1 VGQAEEVMRVSAPRA
16 RQPRVLA
23 WLTEDSLN
31 GMARREALL
40 GYAFLLPTVL
50 GILIFTA
57 GPVVVSLGLSLFDW
71 NVFDAPTFIALDNY
85 QRLVTDGRVLT
96 AFTNTAKMVGLAV
109 VLELLLA
116 LALAMGVQRL
126 RRPAQR
132 YFFRTAYF
140 LPLLTSA
147 ATISIVMAY
156 MFNGQFGVI
165 NYYLGRVGVPRVP
178 WLDSAQWVLIS
189 VVLVY
194 VWHRLGFTFIVFSG
208 GLGNLAKETLD
219 AADVDG
225 ATGWRRLW
233 YITLPMLSPSILF
246 AAVTAIISGLQIFD
260 EPFVMVRG
268 GPGDASRTVVMVIY
282 ESAFK
287 NIELGYAA
295 AIAAILF
302 VVILLVTAIQFRI
315 SKALVFYQ

>member
-1 VGQAEEVMRVSAPRA
+1 MAALGVSSARPR
-16 RQPRVLA
+16 QLGPIG
-23 WLTEDSLN
+23 WLTEDSLA
-31 GMARREALL
+31 GMARRKALL
-40 GYAFLLPTVL
+40 GYTFLLPTML
-50 GILIFTA
+50 GILVFTA
-57 GPVVVSLGLSLFDW
+57 GPVVVSLGLSLFEW
-71 NVFDAPTFIALDNY
+71 NVFDAPAFTGLDNY
-85 QRLVTDGRVLT
+85 TRFATDGRVLI
-96 AFTNTAKMVGLAV
+96 AFLNTAKMVGLAV
-109 VLELLLA
+109 VLELVLAFA
-116 LALAMGVQRL
+116 LASGVQRTV
-126 RRPAQR
+126 RPALR
-132 YFFRTAYF
+132 YFFRSAYF

-147 ATISIVMAY
+147 GTISIVMAY
-156 MFNGQFGVI
+156 MFHGQFGVI
-165 NYYLGRVGVPRVP
+165 NYYLGLVGVPRVP
-178 WLDSAQWVLIS
+178 WLESAQWALIS

-208 GLGNLAKETLD
+208 GLGNLPKEVLE

-233 YITLPMLSPSILF
+233 YITLPMMSPSILF
-246 AAVTAIISGLQIFD
+246 AAVTAVISGLQIFD

-268 GPGDASRTVVMVIY
+268 GPGDASRTVVMLIY

-302 VVILLVTAIQFRI
+302 LVILLVTAIQFRI

>member
-1 VGQAEEVMRVSAPRA
+1 
-16 RQPRVLA
+16 
-23 WLTEDSLN
+23 
-31 GMARREALL
+31 MARRRALL
-40 GYAFLLPTVL
+40 GYVFLLPTIL
-50 GILIFTA
+50 GILVFSA
-57 GPVVVSLGLSLFDW
+57 GPVIVSLGLSFFAWD
-71 NVFDAPTFIALDNY
+71 VFNPPEFLAADNY
-85 QRLVTDGRVLT
+85 ARFFTDSRILVGF
-96 AFTNTAKMVGLAV
+96 ANTAKMVTLAV
-109 VLELLLA
+109 VIELVLA
-116 LALAMGVQRL
+116 LALALGVQRTTRSAL
-126 RRPAQR
+126 R
-132 YFFRTAYF
+132 YFFRSAYF

-156 MFNGQFGVI
+156 MFHSQFGVI
-165 NYYLGRVGVPRVP
+165 NYYLGLIGVPRIP
-178 WLDSAQWVLIS
+178 WLEQAQWALLS

-208 GLGNLAKETLD
+208 GIGNLPKEVLE

-233 YITLPMLSPSILF
+233 FIVLPMLSPSILF

-260 EPFVMVRG
+260 EPFVMVKG
-268 GPGDASRTVVMVIY
+268 GPGDATRTVVMLIY

-295 AIAAILF
+295 AIAAMLF
-302 VVILLVTAIQFRI
+302 LVILLVTVIQFRI

>member
-1 VGQAEEVMRVSAPRA
+1 MTTIEVAAPRHQA
-16 RQPRVLA
+16 GPRG
-23 WLTEDSLN
+23 WLMEDSLA
-31 GMARREALL
+31 GMARRRALL
-40 GYAFLLPTVL
+40 GYVFLLPTFL
-50 GILIFTA
+50 GILVFSA
-57 GPVVVSLGLSLFDW
+57 GPVIVSLGLSFFAW
-71 NVFDAPTFIALDNY
+71 NVFDPPEFLALDNY
-85 QRLVTDGRVLT
+85 LRFFSDGRILIG
-96 AFTNTAKMVGLAV
+96 FSNTAKMVSLAV
-109 VLELLLA
+109 IIEMVLAFA
-116 LALAMGVQRL
+116 LALGVQRTTRAAL
-126 RRPAQR
+126 R
-132 YFFRTAYF
+132 YFFRSAFF

-156 MFNGQFGVI
+156 MFHSQFGVI
-165 NYYLGRVGVPRVP
+165 NYYLGLLGVPRIP
-178 WLDSAQWVLIS
+178 WLEQAQWALLS

-208 GLGNLAKETLD
+208 GLGNLPKEVLE

-233 YITLPMLSPSILF
+233 YIVLPMLSPSILF

-260 EPFVMVRG
+260 EPFVMVKG
-268 GPGDASRTVVMVIY
+268 GPGDATRTVVMLIY

-295 AIAAILF
+295 AIAAMLF
-302 VVILLVTAIQFRI
+302 LVIMLVTAIQFRI

>member
-1 VGQAEEVMRVSAPRA
+1 M
-16 RQPRVLA
+16 QPSVEFGSVRSRPA
-23 WLTEDSLN
+23 GPIGWLNEDSLA
-31 GMARREALL
+31 GMARRRALL
-40 GYAFLLPTVL
+40 GYVFLLPTLV
-50 GILIFTA
+50 GILVFTA
-57 GPVVVSLGLSLFDW
+57 GPVVVSLGLSLYEW
-71 NVFDAPTFIALDNY
+71 NVFDAPSFAGIENY
-85 QRLVTDGRVLT
+85 QRFAADDRVLT
-96 AFTNTAKMVGLAV
+96 AFGNTAKMVGLAV
-109 VLELLLA
+109 VLELVLA
-116 LALAMGVQRL
+116 LALAMGVQRTV
-126 RRPAQR
+126 RPALR
-132 YFFRTAYF
+132 YFFRSAFF

-156 MFNGQFGVI
+156 MFHSQFGVI
-165 NYYLGRVGVPRVP
+165 NYYLGLLSVPRIP
-178 WLDSAQWVLIS
+178 WLESGQWVLVS

-208 GLGNLAKETLD
+208 GLGNMPKEVLE

-246 AAVTAIISGLQIFD
+246 AGVTAIISGLQIFD

-268 GPGDASRTVVMVIY
+268 GPGDASRTVVMLIY

-295 AIAAILF
+295 AIAAVLF
-302 VVILLVTAIQFRI
+302 VVILLVTLVQFRI

>member
-1 VGQAEEVMRVSAPRA
+1 MTTLEVAAPRHQA
-16 RQPRVLA
+16 GPRG
-23 WLTEDSLN
+23 WLMEDSLA
-31 GMARREALL
+31 GMARRRALL
-40 GYAFLLPTVL
+40 GYLFLLPTLL
-50 GILIFTA
+50 GILVFSA
-57 GPVVVSLGLSLFDW
+57 GPVIVSLGLSFFEW
-71 NVFDAPTFIALDNY
+71 NVFDPPAFLGLDNY
-85 QRLVTDGRVLT
+85 TRFFSDGRILVG
-96 AFTNTAKMVGLAV
+96 FSNTAKMVSLAVIIEMVLAFGLA
-109 VLELLLA
+109 L
-116 LALAMGVQRL
+116 GVQRTTRSAL
-126 RRPAQR
+126 R
-132 YFFRTAYF
+132 YFFRSAYF

-156 MFNGQFGVI
+156 MFHSQFGVI
-165 NYYLGRVGVPRVP
+165 NYYLGLVGVPRIP
-178 WLDSAQWVLIS
+178 WLEQAQWALLS

-208 GLGNLAKETLD
+208 GLGNLPKEVLE

-233 YITLPMLSPSILF
+233 YIVLPMLSPSILF

-260 EPFVMVRG
+260 EPFVMVKG
-268 GPGDASRTVVMVIY
+268 GPGDATRTVVMLIY

-295 AIAAILF
+295 AIAAMLF
-302 VVILLVTAIQFRI
+302 LVIMLVTVIQFRI

>member
-1 VGQAEEVMRVSAPRA
+1 M
-16 RQPRVLA
+16 
-23 WLTEDSLN
+23 EDSLA
-31 GMARREALL
+31 GMARRRALL
-40 GYAFLLPTVL
+40 GYVFLLPTFL
-50 GILIFTA
+50 GILVFSA
-57 GPVVVSLGLSLFDW
+57 GPVIVSLGLSFFAW
-71 NVFDAPTFIALDNY
+71 NVFDPPEFLALDNY
-85 QRLVTDGRVLT
+85 LRFFSDGRILIG
-96 AFTNTAKMVGLAV
+96 FSNTAKMVSLAV
-109 VLELLLA
+109 IIEMVLAFA
-116 LALAMGVQRL
+116 LALGVQRTTRAAL
-126 RRPAQR
+126 R
-132 YFFRTAYF
+132 YFFRSAFF

-156 MFNGQFGVI
+156 MFHSQFGVI
-165 NYYLGRVGVPRVP
+165 NYYLGLLGVPRIP
-178 WLDSAQWVLIS
+178 WLEQAQWALLS

-208 GLGNLAKETLD
+208 GLGNLPKEVLE

-233 YITLPMLSPSILF
+233 YIVLPMLSPSILF

-260 EPFVMVRG
+260 EPFVMVKG
-268 GPGDASRTVVMVIY
+268 GPGDATRTVVMLIY

-295 AIAAILF
+295 AIAAMLF
-302 VVILLVTAIQFRI
+302 LVIMLVTAIQFRI

>member
-1 VGQAEEVMRVSAPRA
+1 MTTVRVTAAPA
-16 RQPRVLA
+16 RQAGPRG
-23 WLTEDSLN
+23 WLMEDSLA
-31 GMARREALL
+31 GMARRRALL
-40 GYAFLLPTVL
+40 GYVFLLPTLL

-57 GPVVVSLGLSLFDW
+57 GPVIVSLGLSLFEW
-71 NVFDAPTFIALDNY
+71 NVFDPPVFMALDNY
-85 QRLVTDGRVLT
+85 QRFFSDSRILT
-96 AFTNTAKMVGLAV
+96 GFTNTAKMVSLAV
-109 VLELLLA
+109 VIEMILAFA
-116 LALAMGVQRL
+116 LALGVQRTV
-126 RRPAQR
+126 RPALR
-132 YFFRTAYF
+132 YFFRSAYF

-156 MFNGQFGVI
+156 MFHSQFGVI
-165 NYYLGRVGVPRVP
+165 NYYLGLGGVPRIP
-178 WLDSAQWVLIS
+178 WLEQAQWALIS

-208 GLGNLAKETLD
+208 GLGNLPKEILE

-233 YITLPMLSPSILF
+233 YIVLPMLSPSILF

-260 EPFVMVRG
+260 EPFVMVKG
-268 GPGDASRTVVMVIY
+268 GPGDATRTVVMLIY

-295 AIAAILF
+295 AIAAMLF
-302 VVILLVTAIQFRI
+302 VVILLVTVIQFRI

>member
-1 VGQAEEVMRVSAPRA
+1 MQDSMAGMR
-16 RQPRVLA
+16 
-23 WLTEDSLN
+23 
-31 GMARREALL
+31 RRKALL
-40 GYAFLLPTVL
+40 GYVFLLPTFL
-50 GILIFTA
+50 GILVFSA
-57 GPVVVSLGLSLFDW
+57 GPVIVSLGLSFFAWD
-71 NVFDAPTFIALDNY
+71 VFNPPEFLGLENY
-85 QRLVTDGRVLT
+85 QRFFTDSRILT
-96 AFTNTAKMVGLAV
+96 GFTNTAKMVSMAV
-109 VLELLLA
+109 ILELVLA
-116 LALAMGVQRL
+116 FALAMGVQRTTRAAL
-126 RRPAQR
+126 R
-132 YFFRTAYF
+132 YFFRSAYF

-165 NYYLGRVGVPRVP
+165 NYYLGRLGVPRIP
-178 WLDSAQWVLIS
+178 WLEQAQWALVR

-208 GLGNLAKETLD
+208 GIGNLPKEVLE

-233 YITLPMLSPSILF
+233 YIVLPMLSPTILF

-260 EPFVMVRG
+260 EPFVMLKG
-268 GPGDASRTVVMVIY
+268 GPGDATRTVVMLIY

-295 AIAAILF
+295 AIAAVLF
-302 VVILLVTAIQFRI
+302 LVIMLVTAIQFRI

>member
-1 VGQAEEVMRVSAPRA
+1 M
-16 RQPRVLA
+16 
-23 WLTEDSLN
+23 EDSLA
-31 GMARREALL
+31 GMARRRALL
-40 GYAFLLPTVL
+40 GYLFLLPTLL
-50 GILIFTA
+50 GILVFSA
-57 GPVVVSLGLSLFDW
+57 GPVIVSLGLSFFEW
-71 NVFDAPTFIALDNY
+71 NVFDPPAFLGVDNY
-85 QRLVTDGRVLT
+85 TRFFSDGRILVG
-96 AFTNTAKMVGLAV
+96 FSNTAKMVSLAVIIEMVLAFGLA
-109 VLELLLA
+109 L
-116 LALAMGVQRL
+116 GVQRTTRSAL
-126 RRPAQR
+126 R
-132 YFFRTAYF
+132 YFFRSAYF

-156 MFNGQFGVI
+156 MFHSQFGVI
-165 NYYLGRVGVPRVP
+165 NYYLGLVGVPRIP
-178 WLDSAQWVLIS
+178 WLEQAQWALLS

-208 GLGNLAKETLD
+208 GLGNLPKEVLE

-233 YITLPMLSPSILF
+233 YIVLPMLSPSILF

-260 EPFVMVRG
+260 EPFVMVKG
-268 GPGDASRTVVMVIY
+268 GPGDATRTVVMLIY

-295 AIAAILF
+295 AIAAMLF
-302 VVILLVTAIQFRI
+302 LVIMLVTVIQFRI

>member
-1 VGQAEEVMRVSAPRA
+1 MTTARVTAAPA
-16 RQPRVLA
+16 RQAGPMG
-23 WLTEDSLN
+23 WLMEDSLA
-31 GMARREALL
+31 GMARRKALL
-40 GYAFLLPTVL
+40 GYVFLLPTML
-50 GILIFTA
+50 GILVFTA
-57 GPVVVSLGLSLFDW
+57 GPVIVSLGLSLFEW
-71 NVFDAPTFIALDNY
+71 NVFDAPAFTGVDNY
-85 QRLVTDGRVLT
+85 MRFFSDERILT
-96 AFTNTAKMVGLAV
+96 GFSNTGKMVVLAV
-109 VLELLLA
+109 IIELVLAFA
-116 LALAMGVQRL
+116 LALGVQRTA
-126 RRPAQR
+126 RPVLR
-132 YFFRTAYF
+132 YFFRSAYF

-156 MFNGQFGVI
+156 MFHSQFGVI
-165 NYYLGRVGVPRVP
+165 NYYLVLVGVPRIP
-178 WLDSAQWVLIS
+178 WLEQAQWALLS

-208 GLGNLAKETLD
+208 GLGNLPKEVLE

-233 YITLPMLSPSILF
+233 YIVLPMLSPSILF

-260 EPFVMVRG
+260 EPFVMVKG
-268 GPGDASRTVVMVIY
+268 GPGDATRTVVMLIY

-295 AIAAILF
+295 AIAAMLF
-302 VVILLVTAIQFRI
+302 LVILLVTIIQFRL

>member
-1 VGQAEEVMRVSAPRA
+1 MTTVRVTAAPA
-16 RQPRVLA
+16 RQVGPRG
-23 WLTEDSLN
+23 WLMEDSLA
-31 GMARREALL
+31 GMARRRALL
-40 GYAFLLPTVL
+40 GYVFLLPTLL

-57 GPVVVSLGLSLFDW
+57 GPVIVSLGLSLFEW
-71 NVFDAPTFIALDNY
+71 NVFDPPVFMALDNY
-85 QRLVTDGRVLT
+85 QRFFSDSRILT
-96 AFTNTAKMVGLAV
+96 GFTNTAKMVSLAV
-109 VLELLLA
+109 VIEMILAFA
-116 LALAMGVQRL
+116 LALGVQRTV
-126 RRPAQR
+126 RPALR
-132 YFFRTAYF
+132 YFFRSAYF

-156 MFNGQFGVI
+156 MFHSQFGVI
-165 NYYLGRVGVPRVP
+165 NYYLGLVGVPRIP
-178 WLDSAQWVLIS
+178 WLEQAQWALIS

-208 GLGNLAKETLD
+208 GLGNLPKEILE

-233 YITLPMLSPSILF
+233 YIVLPMLSPSILF

-260 EPFVMVRG
+260 EPFVMVKG
-268 GPGDASRTVVMVIY
+268 GPGDATRTVVMLIY

-295 AIAAILF
+295 AIAAMLF
-302 VVILLVTAIQFRI
+302 VVILLVTVIQFRI

>member
-1 VGQAEEVMRVSAPRA
+1 MATLTATAPPA
-16 RQPRVLA
+16 RPAGPRG
-23 WLTEDSLN
+23 WLMEDSLA
-31 GMARREALL
+31 GMARRKALL
-40 GYAFLLPTVL
+40 GYVFLLPTIL
-50 GILIFTA
+50 GILVFTA
-57 GPVVVSLGLSLFDW
+57 GPVIVSLGLSLFEW
-71 NVFDAPTFIALDNY
+71 NVFDPPQFTALDNY
-85 QRLVTDGRVLT
+85 QRFFTDERI
-96 AFTNTAKMVGLAV
+96 FTGFANTAKMVGLAV
-109 VLELLLA
+109 TLELVLAFA
-116 LALAMGVQRL
+116 LALGVQRTV
-126 RRPAQR
+126 RPALR
-132 YFFRTAYF
+132 LFFRSAYF

-156 MFNGQFGVI
+156 MFHSQFGVI
-165 NYYLGRVGVPRVP
+165 NYYLGLIGVPRIP
-178 WLDSAQWVLIS
+178 WLEQAQWALIS

-208 GLGNLAKETLD
+208 GMGNLPQEVLE

-233 YITLPMLSPSILF
+233 YIVLPMLSPSILF

-260 EPFVMVRG
+260 EPFVMVKG
-268 GPGDASRTVVMVIY
+268 GPGDATRTVVMLIY

-295 AIAAILF
+295 AIAAMLF
-302 VVILLVTAIQFRI
+302 VVILLVTVIQFRI

>member
-1 VGQAEEVMRVSAPRA
+1 M
-16 RQPRVLA
+16 
-23 WLTEDSLN
+23 EDSLA
-31 GMARREALL
+31 GMARRRALL
-40 GYAFLLPTVL
+40 GYVFLLPTLL
-50 GILIFTA
+50 GILVFSA
-57 GPVVVSLGLSLFDW
+57 GPVIVSLGLSFFEW
-71 NVFDAPTFIALDNY
+71 NVFDPPEFLGLDNY
-85 QRLVTDGRVLT
+85 LRFFSDGRILVG
-96 AFTNTAKMVGLAV
+96 FSNTAKMVSLAVIIEMVLAFGLA
-109 VLELLLA
+109 L
-116 LALAMGVQRL
+116 GVQRTTRSAL
-126 RRPAQR
+126 R
-132 YFFRTAYF
+132 YFFRSAYF

-156 MFNGQFGVI
+156 MFHSQFGVI
-165 NYYLGRVGVPRVP
+165 NYYLGLVGVPRIP
-178 WLDSAQWVLIS
+178 WLEQAQWALLS

-208 GLGNLAKETLD
+208 GLGNLPKEVLE

-233 YITLPMLSPSILF
+233 YIVLPMLSPSILF

-260 EPFVMVRG
+260 EPFVMVKG
-268 GPGDASRTVVMVIY
+268 GPGDATRTVVMLIY

-295 AIAAILF
+295 AIAAMLF
-302 VVILLVTAIQFRI
+302 LVIMLVTVIQFRI

>member
-1 VGQAEEVMRVSAPRA
+1 MTTVRVTAAPA
-16 RQPRVLA
+16 RQAGPRG
-23 WLTEDSLN
+23 WLMEDSLA
-31 GMARREALL
+31 GMARRRALL
-40 GYAFLLPTVL
+40 GYVFLLPTLL

-57 GPVVVSLGLSLFDW
+57 GPVIVSLGLSLFEW
-71 NVFDAPTFIALDNY
+71 NVFDPPVFMALDNY
-85 QRLVTDGRVLT
+85 QRFFSDSRILT
-96 AFTNTAKMVGLAV
+96 GFTNTAKMVSMAV
-109 VLELLLA
+109 VIEMILAFA
-116 LALAMGVQRL
+116 LALGVQRTV
-126 RRPAQR
+126 RPALR
-132 YFFRTAYF
+132 YFFRSAYF

-156 MFNGQFGVI
+156 MFHSQFGVI
-165 NYYLGRVGVPRVP
+165 NYYLGLVGVPRIP
-178 WLDSAQWVLIS
+178 WLEQAQWALIS

-208 GLGNLAKETLD
+208 GLGNLPKEILE

-233 YITLPMLSPSILF
+233 YIVLPMLSPSILF

-260 EPFVMVRG
+260 EPFVMVKG
-268 GPGDASRTVVMVIY
+268 GPGDATRTVVMLIY

-295 AIAAILF
+295 AIAAMLF
-302 VVILLVTAIQFRI
+302 VVILLVTVIQFRI

>member
-1 VGQAEEVMRVSAPRA
+1 MTALEVSSARPR
-16 RQPRVLA
+16 PSGPMA
-23 WLTEDSLN
+23 WLTEDSLA
-31 GMARREALL
+31 GMARRKALL
-40 GYAFLLPTVL
+40 GYVFLLPTLL
-50 GILIFTA
+50 GILVFTA
-57 GPVVVSLGLSLFDW
+57 GPVVVSLGLSLFEW
-71 NVFDAPTFIALDNY
+71 NVFDAPTFTALDNY
-85 QRLVTDGRVLT
+85 TRFATDGRVLT
-96 AFTNTAKMVGLAV
+96 AFVNTAKMVGLAV
-109 VLELLLA
+109 VLELVLA
-116 LALAMGVQRL
+116 FALAMGVQRTV
-126 RRPAQR
+126 RPLLR
-132 YFFRTAYF
+132 YFFRSAYF

-156 MFNGQFGVI
+156 MFHGQFGVI
-165 NYYLGRVGVPRVP
+165 NYYLGSIGVPRIP
-178 WLDSAQWVLIS
+178 WLESAQWVLIS

-208 GLGNLAKETLD
+208 GLGNLPKEVLE

-233 YITLPMLSPSILF
+233 HITLPMMSPSILF
-246 AAVTAIISGLQIFD
+246 AAVTAVISGLQIFD

-268 GPGDASRTVVMVIY
+268 GPGDASRTVVMLIY

-302 VVILLVTAIQFRI
+302 LVILLVTVIQFRV

>member
-1 VGQAEEVMRVSAPRA
+1 M
-16 RQPRVLA
+16 
-23 WLTEDSLN
+23 EDSLA
-31 GMARREALL
+31 GMARRRALL
-40 GYAFLLPTVL
+40 GYLFLLPTLL
-50 GILIFTA
+50 GILVFSA
-57 GPVVVSLGLSLFDW
+57 GPVIVSLGLSFFEW
-71 NVFDAPTFIALDNY
+71 NVFDPPAFLGVDNY
-85 QRLVTDGRVLT
+85 TRFFSDNRILVG
-96 AFTNTAKMVGLAV
+96 FSNTAKMVSLAVIIEMVLAFGLA
-109 VLELLLA
+109 L
-116 LALAMGVQRL
+116 GVQRTTRSAL
-126 RRPAQR
+126 R
-132 YFFRTAYF
+132 YFFRSAYF

-156 MFNGQFGVI
+156 MFHSQFGVI
-165 NYYLGRVGVPRVP
+165 NYYLGLVGVPRIP
-178 WLDSAQWVLIS
+178 WLEQAQWALLS

-208 GLGNLAKETLD
+208 GLGNLPKEVLE

-233 YITLPMLSPSILF
+233 YIVLPMLSPSILF

-260 EPFVMVRG
+260 EPFVMVKG
-268 GPGDASRTVVMVIY
+268 GPGDATRTVVMLIY

-295 AIAAILF
+295 AIAAMLF
-302 VVILLVTAIQFRI
+302 LVIMLVTVIQFRI

>member
-1 VGQAEEVMRVSAPRA
+1 VDNYMRFFSDERILTGFSNTGKMV
-16 RQPRVLA
+16 VLA
-23 WLTEDSLN
+23 VIIELVL
-31 GMARREALL
+31 
-40 GYAFLLPTVL
+40 AF
-50 GILIFTA
+50 
-57 GPVVVSLGLSLFDW
+57 
-71 NVFDAPTFIALDNY
+71 
-85 QRLVTDGRVLT
+85 
-96 AFTNTAKMVGLAV
+96 
-109 VLELLLA
+109 A
-116 LALAMGVQRL
+116 LALGVQRTA
-126 RRPAQR
+126 RPVLR
-132 YFFRTAYF
+132 YFFRSAYF

-156 MFNGQFGVI
+156 MFHSQFGVI
-165 NYYLGRVGVPRVP
+165 NYYLGLVGVPRIP
-178 WLDSAQWVLIS
+178 WLEQAQWALLS

-208 GLGNLAKETLD
+208 GLGNLPKEVLE

-233 YITLPMLSPSILF
+233 YIVLPMLSPSILF

-260 EPFVMVRG
+260 EPFVMVKG
-268 GPGDASRTVVMVIY
+268 GPGDATRTVVMLIY

-295 AIAAILF
+295 AIAAMLF
-302 VVILLVTAIQFRI
+302 LVILLVTIIQFRL

>member
-1 VGQAEEVMRVSAPRA
+1 M
-16 RQPRVLA
+16 A
-23 WLTEDSLN
+23 WLTEDSLA
-31 GMARREALL
+31 GMARRKALL
-40 GYAFLLPTVL
+40 GYVFLLPTLL
-50 GILIFTA
+50 GILVFTA
-57 GPVVVSLGLSLFDW
+57 GPVVVSLGLSLFEW
-71 NVFDAPTFIALDNY
+71 NVFDAPTFTALDNY
-85 QRLVTDGRVLT
+85 TRFATDGRVLT
-96 AFTNTAKMVGLAV
+96 AFVNTAKMVGLAV
-109 VLELLLA
+109 VLELVLA
-116 LALAMGVQRL
+116 FALAMGVQRTV
-126 RRPAQR
+126 RPLLR
-132 YFFRTAYF
+132 YFFRSAYF

-156 MFNGQFGVI
+156 MFHGQFGVI
-165 NYYLGRVGVPRVP
+165 NYYLGSIGVPRIP
-178 WLDSAQWVLIS
+178 WLESAQWVLIS

-208 GLGNLAKETLD
+208 GLGNLPKEVLE

-233 YITLPMLSPSILF
+233 HITLPMMSPSILF
-246 AAVTAIISGLQIFD
+246 AAVTAVISGLQIFD

-268 GPGDASRTVVMVIY
+268 GPGDASRTVVMLIY

-302 VVILLVTAIQFRI
+302 LVILLVTVIQFRV

>member
-1 VGQAEEVMRVSAPRA
+1 MTTIGVAAPRQQA
-16 RQPRVLA
+16 GPRG
-23 WLTEDSLN
+23 WLMEDSLA
-31 GMARREALL
+31 GMARRRALL
-40 GYAFLLPTVL
+40 GYVFLLPTFL
-50 GILIFTA
+50 GILVFSA
-57 GPVVVSLGLSLFDW
+57 GPVIVSLGLSFFAW
-71 NVFDAPTFIALDNY
+71 NVFDPPEFLALDNY
-85 QRLVTDGRVLT
+85 LRFFSDGRILIG
-96 AFTNTAKMVGLAV
+96 FSNTAKMVSLAV
-109 VLELLLA
+109 IIEMVLAFA
-116 LALAMGVQRL
+116 LALGVQRTTRTAL
-126 RRPAQR
+126 RF
-132 YFFRTAYF
+132 FFRSAYF

-156 MFNGQFGVI
+156 MFHSQFGVI
-165 NYYLGRVGVPRVP
+165 NYYLGLLGVPRIP
-178 WLDSAQWVLIS
+178 WLEQAQWALLS

-208 GLGNLAKETLD
+208 GLGNLPKEVLE

-233 YITLPMLSPSILF
+233 YIVLPMLSPSILF

-260 EPFVMVRG
+260 EPFVMVKG
-268 GPGDASRTVVMVIY
+268 GPGDATRTVVMLIY

-295 AIAAILF
+295 AIAAMLF
-302 VVILLVTAIQFRI
+302 LVIMLVTAIQFRI